1 MLTVRLFPS
10 FVGAWFLGSNL
21 AHEKNCIRKEKKIIS
36 ISGGPERTNNGKK
49 TRRNSYDKI
58 RGQHLRKV
66 IKGTR
71 DLLPSVKK
79 VLHLGISEKPQ
90 GDINVQITGGG

>member
-1 MLTVRLFPS
+1 MWGRGVF
-10 FVGAWFLGSNL
+10 GSNL
-21 AHEKNCIRKEKKIIS
+21 AHGKKCIRNEKKIIS

-71 DLLPSVKK
+71 DLLPSVRK
-79 VLHLGISEKPQ
+79 VLHLGISQ
-90 GDINVQITGGG
+90 GDSRM